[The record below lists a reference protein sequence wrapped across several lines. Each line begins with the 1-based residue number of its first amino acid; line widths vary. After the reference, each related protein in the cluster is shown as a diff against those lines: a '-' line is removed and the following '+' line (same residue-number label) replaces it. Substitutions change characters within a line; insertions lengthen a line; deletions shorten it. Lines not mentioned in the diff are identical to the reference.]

1 MKKAELV
8 NESHIRGL
16 PAGDLLMLE
25 LEKNLKEHLSG
36 TVRVPAIVFNKQNF
50 SLKDMSLEM
59 YEVAPA

>member
-16 PAGDLLMLE
+16 PAGDLLKPE

-36 TVRVPAIVFNKQNF
+36 TVRVPAIVLNKQNF
-50 SLKDMSLEM
+50 F
-59 YEVAPA
+59 